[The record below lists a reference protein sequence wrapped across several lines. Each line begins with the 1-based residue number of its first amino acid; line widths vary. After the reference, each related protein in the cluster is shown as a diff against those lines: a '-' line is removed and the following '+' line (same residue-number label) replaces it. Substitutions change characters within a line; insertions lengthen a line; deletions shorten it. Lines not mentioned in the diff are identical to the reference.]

1 MHYWLIKTEPETWSW
16 KNQIKE
22 KKTQWDGVR
31 NFQARNNLIKMQKKD
46 LCFFYHSGKEK
57 KIVGIV
63 KVIKESYPDSSDKSG
78 KFVMVNVET
87 YKKLKKPVNL
97 SEIKNNLK
105 LRHIAL
111 VRQARLSV
119 MPIDKKSWSII
130 MKMSK

>member
-1 MHYWLIKTEPETWSW
+1 
-16 KNQIKE
+16 
-22 KKTQWDGVR
+22 
-31 NFQARNNLIKMQKKD
+31 MQKKD